1 MYQFFFSDPTRD
13 FSQVKRNKISLE
25 WNRGVDVD
33 FQMVRSLVERKKK
46 GVDSKNDLG
55 KGKKTWT
62 SVTFKNLTSK
72 KKSDRCVFRERER
85 ERGRIDLFRTTAK
98 LLSKVFFNEENSI
111 DEPIHRNLC
120 RALIEAN
127 K

>member
-1 MYQFFFSDPTRD
+1 MESGSGRRLSNGAQPRRA
-13 FSQVKRNKISLE
+13 Q
-25 WNRGVDVD
+25 
-33 FQMVRSLVERKKK
+33 KKD
-46 GVDSKNDLG
+46 VDSKNDLG
-55 KGKKTWT
+55 EGKKTWT

>member
-1 MYQFFFSDPTRD
+1 M
-13 FSQVKRNKISLE
+13 E
-25 WNRGVDVD
+25 WTSTFKWCVASSSAKKTNDRGGGG
-33 FQMVRSLVERKKK
+33 RE
-46 GVDSKNDLG
+46 
-55 KGKKTWT
+55 KTWT

-72 KKSDRCVFRERER
+72 KKKKERWERIDVPRVFRKRKKER
-85 ERGRIDLFRTTAK
+85 ERGDLFRTAAK

>member
-46 GVDSKNDLG
+46 DVDSKNDLG
-55 KGKKTWT
+55 EGKKTWT

-72 KKSDRCVFRERER
+72 KKSDLSRERER
-85 ERGRIDLFRTTAK
+85 ERENRFVSNDRQTTFQGLF
-98 LLSKVFFNEENSI
+98 
-111 DEPIHRNLC
+111 
-120 RALIEAN
+120 
-127 K
+127 

>member
-1 MYQFFFSDPTRD
+1 M
-13 FSQVKRNKISLE
+13 
-25 WNRGVDVD
+25 DVD

-46 GVDSKNDLG
+46 KDVDSKNDLG
-55 KGKKTWT
+55 EGEGKKTWT